1 VLVAVAGLFK
11 VSVLKQLWRADRPEF
26 VVAIAALLGVLGSGL
41 LRGVMIGAII
51 SLVQLLT
58 RASKPHVAFLGRI
71 PGTRRFSDRQR
82 HPDNELI
89 SGVMIFRPESGL
101 VYFNIDHVCESISTR
116 VSSGGTPPKLVV
128 IDLSAAPRV
137 DLQSVHALGQL
148 AAELTAAG
156 VRLQA
161 VEARS
166 SVRERFRDEGLDAQ
180 LGGIDRFTSVAD
192 VVDAFQKQTTT

>member
-1 VLVAVAGLFK
+1 MRASVVHSQDVDSADAVAEL
-11 VSVLKQLWRADRPEF
+11 LAD
-26 VVAIAALLGVLGSGL
+26 A
-41 LRGVMIGAII
+41 
-51 SLVQLLT
+51 
-58 RASKPHVAFLGRI
+58 KW
-71 PGTRRFSDRQR
+71 PG
-82 HPDNELI
+82 I
-89 SGVMIFRPESGL
+89 
-101 VYFNIDHVCESISTR
+101 
-116 VSSGGTPPKLVV
+116 
-128 IDLSAAPRV
+128 AAPRV